1 MVDAAGEYK
10 SAQMMERNRKTEER
24 SDRLKSFQ
32 GHRLTPT
39 SPSNFHHR
47 GINELR
53 SLVEHAKPDIIESS
67 GEHWRTSADQLA
79 GQDGAGGIRKA
90 FMTAVDHA
98 SEHWEGT
105 AANAFRR
112 EAAKVLKKIDK
123 TYQHARVVER
133 TLIGTRGPGP
143 ETGVAH
149 SLRKAQ
155 QAMAKIK
162 DPGKV
167 ESAFNSS
174 GDDAQFHKDMANPK
188 MDARMA
194 LELNRNELSL
204 SKERQVEAVI
214 VLDELAANY
223 DGHSKVLEDGV
234 DPGGVQGDWPKEPS
248 SRHSP
253 PPVNMPV
260 TGGPRPT
267 PSSVDPKMPNGGG
280 GHAVPPGFDGP
291 TIKRP
296 ELPVHTGLDGL
307 QGGTLPPPPVAGG
320 VTGGGTPGGHSIG
333 VPGGASGGMV
343 PPGFIGVPGG
353 GSASGGGRGSGT
365 PGGAGRSGG
374 GGGLGASGGKG
385 ASAAARGGAQART
398 RGGVVGKP
406 GGPAGGAKQGGA
418 GLHRSRGGSQAG
430 KGMVGAGAGG
440 KDKGKRKNEGPT
452 NQRPDYLVE
461 DEETWTSQ
469 RKVAPRVIE

>member
-1 MVDAAGEYK
+1 MVDAAEEHRN
-10 SAQMMERNRKTEER
+10 AQAMERNRKAEER

-39 SPSNFHHR
+39 SPSDFHHR

-53 SLVEHAKPDIIESS
+53 SLVEHAKPGAIESS
-67 GEHWRTSADQLA
+67 GEHWRASADRLA
-79 GQDGAGGIRKA
+79 GHDGTGGIRKA
-90 FMTAVDHA
+90 FMAAVDHA

-133 TLIGTRGPGP
+133 TLIGTRGTGP
-143 ETGVAH
+143 EIGVAH

-167 ESAFNSS
+167 ESAFNAS

-194 LELNRNELSL
+194 LELNRDELSL

-214 VLDELAANY
+214 VMDELAANY
-223 DGHSKVLEDGV
+223 DAHSKVLEESV
-234 DPGGVQGDWPKEPS
+234 DPGGVHGDWPKEPS
-248 SRHSP
+248 TRHSP
-253 PPVNMPV
+253 PPVNMPD
-260 TGGPRPT
+260 TGGHRPT
-267 PSSVDPKMPNGGG
+267 PSVVQPNMPNGGG

-296 ELPVHTGLDGL
+296 EIPVQTGLDGL
-307 QGGTLPPPPVAGG
+307 QGGTLTPPPVAGG
-320 VTGGGTPGGHSIG
+320 TIGGGGVPGGHSTGTPGGT
-333 VPGGASGGMV
+333 SGGMV
-343 PPGFIGVPGG
+343 PPGFIGMPGG
-353 GSASGGGRGSGT
+353 RGASGGGRGASVPGGMGR
-365 PGGAGRSGG
+365 PGGAG
-374 GGGLGASGGKG
+374 GLGAGGKG
-385 ASAAARGGAQART
+385 AAAGARGGAQART

-406 GGPAGGAKQGGA
+406 GGPAGGAKQGGS

-430 KGMVGAGAGG
+430 KGMAGAGAGG

-461 DEETWTSQ
+461 DEETWNSQ

>member
-1 MVDAAGEYK
+1 MVDAAEERK
-10 SAQMMERNRKTEER
+10 NAQMMERIRKAEER

-32 GHRLTPT
+32 GHRLTPS
-39 SPSNFHHR
+39 SPSDFHHR

-53 SLVEHAKPDIIESS
+53 SLVEHAKPDVIESS
-67 GEHWRTSADQLA
+67 GEHWRASADRLA
-79 GQDGAGGIRKA
+79 GHDGTGGIRKA
-90 FMTAVDHA
+90 FMAAVDHA

-133 TLIGTRGPGP
+133 TLIGTRESGPDA
-143 ETGVAH
+143 GVAH

-174 GDDAQFHKDMANPK
+174 GDDAQFHKDMADPK

-214 VLDELAANY
+214 VMDELAANY
-223 DGHSKVLEDGV
+223 DGHTKVLEDGP
-234 DPGGVQGDWPKEPS
+234 DPGGVNGDWPKEPS

-260 TGGPRPT
+260 TGGPRPMPT
-267 PSSVDPKMPNGGG
+267 AVDPKMPHGGG
-280 GHAVPPGFDGP
+280 GHAAPPGFDGP

-296 ELPVHTGLDGL
+296 ELPIHTGLDGL
-307 QGGTLPPPPVAGG
+307 QGGTLSPPPVAGG
-320 VTGGGTPGGHSIG
+320 ATGGGVPAGAPTG
-333 VPGGASGGMV
+333 VPGGTSGGMV
-343 PPGFIGVPGG
+343 PPGFIGMPGG
-353 GSASGGGRGSGT
+353 GSASGGGRGAGM
-365 PGGAGRSGG
+365 PGAGGRPGG

-385 ASAAARGGAQART
+385 AGAAARGGAQARA
-398 RGGVVGKP
+398 RGGVAGKP
-406 GGPAGGAKQGGA
+406 GGPAGGKKQGGA
-418 GLHRSRGGSQAG
+418 GLHRSRGGSQVG
-430 KGMVGAGAGG
+430 KGMAGAGAGG
-440 KDKGKRKNEGPT
+440 KGKDKRKNEAPAK
-452 NQRPDYLVE
+452 QRPDYLVE
-461 DEETWTSQ
+461 DEETWNSQ